1 MSIRRV
7 CSEAFLFLLSARAC
21 GLGIDLPGITSV
33 LILDSDWDPKADVQA
48 LGRAHTLG
56 SLGTSARPLRM
67 LRLFMRN
74 SVEERILMLAE
85 RRGGVGAAFR
95 PGSAGGC
102 VSVLAQDSASVA
114 AVSSQDMVLGR
125 LALATSCHASFDPSH
140 SQPSRPAMPDVPP
153 SIHDLSNSGMQSRP
167 MGHRK
172 HGPLVQHE
180 WQVLPAHRFMS
191 HGRLPCYSAVS

>member
-1 MSIRRV
+1 MWGLQNYYFCCFVATSFLIFVRWL

-102 VSVLAQDSASVA
+102 ASPLAQECALILAS
-114 AVSSQDMVLGR
+114 
-125 LALATSCHASFDPSH
+125 PNI
-140 SQPSRPAMPDVPP
+140 VPP
-153 SIHDLSNSGMQSRP
+153 YVCFATTHTCLPDLACPGAGLR
-167 MGHRK
+167 GHGK
-172 HGPLVQHE
+172 HEPPAQRE
-180 WQVLPAHRFMS
+180 WQYLPAHA
-191 HGRLPCYSAVS
+191 L